1 MLHVLPEGVEGP
13 EPEPKGRAG
22 SKKWLYLLQRL
33 VKDMAEVSA
42 RPRRD
47 FTYWSIIVGTAVLAI
62 ISDFLGLMTA
72 LLGLIPEEARE
83 AGLDQIYPVNGL
95 KAYRARG
102 KYHLRYPGDWLGD
115 KSVAFS
121 RQATIETL
129 RQQKRVVPDAAFGP
143 AGTSMAPAER
153 AQSLSVV
160 SQPVASESLE
170 DMLGDPQA
178 AFAGLSKE
186 TLASAGQS
194 ELLLAQTSHGKYE
207 FEYLVTL
214 QGEKGPFCI
223 HCWSTVALKAG
234 RQASELYLM
243 TLVVPELMLTPERQ
257 QIYDKVWHSFELE

>member
-1 MLHVLPEGVEGP
+1 M
-13 EPEPKGRAG
+13 
-22 SKKWLYLLQRL
+22 
-33 VKDMAEVSA
+33 
-42 RPRRD
+42 
-47 FTYWSIIVGTAVLAI
+47 AI